1 MRLSIICF
9 TEAGVRLCAK
19 LVKELLKTGQPCEGY
34 GPEALIKSCPDGDLM
49 IPVSTSLSQWTEEQ
63 FSQKD
68 GIVYIGAAGIAVR
81 AIAPFL
87 RNKAEDPAV
96 VVMDDMGR
104 FSISLLSGHLG
115 GANEL
120 AERLAGLAGAQAVI
134 TTATDNHGKFAVDL
148 FAKEQGLVIT
158 ELKKIKEI
166 SSAILKGESVGF
178 HCDFPVSGKLP
189 PGLVPGKA
197 FRANLWITIKEEA
210 GEEALGGALRLVPRL
225 LVLGI
230 GCRKGVSAET
240 IERVVVR
247 LFKEWNL
254 SLEGLVACASIDIKK
269 EEEGICQFT
278 AAKGV
283 PFYTYPAVVLGEM
296 EGEFSSSSFVKQ
308 VTGVDNVCERAALAC
323 VKELGGGK
331 LLARKQ
337 AAEGVT
343 AAVAV
348 LDWKVT
354 VERYPFDSL
363 GGKL

>member
-9 TEAGVRLCAK
+9 TEAGARLCAK
-19 LVKELLKTGQPCEGY
+19 LVKEISKGGQSCEGY
-34 GPEALIKSCPDGDLM
+34 GAEALLKSCPDGDILL
-49 IPVSTSLSQWTEEQ
+49 PVTTSLSEWTREQ
-63 FSQKD
+63 FSEKE
-68 GIVYIGAAGIAVR
+68 GIVFIGAAGIAVR

-87 RNKAEDPAV
+87 KSKAEDPAV

-120 AERLAGLAGAQAVI
+120 AERLAELTGGQPVI
-134 TTATDNHGKFAVDL
+134 TTATDIHGKFAVDL
-148 FAKEQGLVIT
+148 FAREQGLVIT

-189 PGLVPGKA
+189 GGLVKGKA
-197 FRANLWITIKEEA
+197 FRQNLWITIKEELS
-210 GEEALGGALRLVPRL
+210 EEMLKESLKLVPRI

-230 GCRKGVSAET
+230 GCRKGVPVET
-240 IERVVVR
+240 VERVIDRV
-247 LFKEWNL
+247 FKEWNL
-254 SLEGLVACASIDIKK
+254 SLKGLAACASIDIKK
-269 EEEGICQFT
+269 EEKGICQF
-278 AAKGV
+278 AAEKGV
-283 PFYTYPAVVLGEM
+283 PFYTYPAEVLAKT

-323 VKELGGGK
+323 VKELGGGN
-331 LLARKQ
+331 LLVKKQ
-337 AAEGVT
+337 ALEGVT

-348 LDWKVT
+348 RDWKVET
-354 VERYPFDSL
+354 KYDKIR
-363 GGKL
+363 